1 MDDVFGSAVV
11 LFFVISCIFIVVK
24 CSNTIEEHEQ
34 NIRKYNQQQIE
45 TCFPALFVQEVEID
59 GIKYEICRSEPGS
72 KDFKLKEFV
81 K

>member
-1 MDDVFGSAVV
+1 MSDISEAVV
-11 LFFVISCIFIVVK
+11 VFIVVIVCLVCIAK
-24 CSNTIEEHEQ
+24 CNNESDQ
-34 NIRKYNQQQIE
+34 RDQDKRKHNQQQIE

-72 KDFKLKEFV
+72 KDFKLKEFA

>member
-1 MDDVFGSAVV
+1 MDDVFGSMVV
-11 LFFVISCIFIVVK
+11 LLFVVGCVFGAVK
-24 CSNTIEEHEQ
+24 CNNAIEEHDQ

-72 KDFKLKEFV
+72 KDFKLKEIV